1 MKLEFKTNETK
12 VKVQVF
18 LVFRAQIAKTI
29 FWPQTPNL
37 AVLGKNFLDVK
48 LHEILHIKV
57 LSKFE

>member
-37 AVLGKNFLDVK
+37 AVLGKNF
-48 LHEILHIKV
+48 
-57 LSKFE
+57 S